1 MSNEPKET
9 NFLGLPKTTDGYQ
22 YSRLVYADANGKE
35 IQGLLEGIAVRLVI
49 ENKEEYFKK
58 GFLDL
63 DALLDLSQ
71 DPAVMKFAPLLKSQR
86 KTPFFGRKLFLVQL
100 SVKWDQASRKPLNV
114 PNNKYGFSLQAYYL
128 SYNNE
133 KIYPKELKQHLSD
146 IESMNQTLPAED
158 QSDLKEEVK
167 KWFEENGYQTPLV
180 FLNFSDAEITK
191 KIQEKIYPTFAKYP
205 DTRISDENMLVGVL
219 AYKLKEKENTKEG
232 EHKGEMN
239 YSLNADELF
248 LIPAKRG

>member
-9 NFLGLPKTTDGYQ
+9 NFLGLPKTADGYQ
-22 YSRLVYADANGKE
+22 YTRLVYADANGKE
-35 IQGLLEGIAVRLVI
+35 IPNLLEGIAVKLVL

-58 GFLDL
+58 GCLDL
-63 DALLDLSQ
+63 DSLLDLSK
-71 DPAVMKFAPLLKSQR
+71 DPLVLKLMPILKSQK

-100 SVKWDQASRKPLNV
+100 GVKWDQATRQPQNV
-114 PNNKYGFSLQAYYL
+114 PHNKIGYSIQAYYL
-128 SYNNE
+128 SYNND
-133 KIYPKELKQHLSD
+133 KIYPKELKRHLAD
-146 IESMNQTLPAED
+146 IESLNQTLPKED
-158 QSDLKEEVK
+158 QRDLKEETH
-167 KWFEENGYQTPLV
+167 KWFEENGYQTPML
-180 FLNFSDAEITK
+180 FINFSDAEIAK

-205 DTRISDENMLVGVL
+205 EQRISDENMLVGVL

-248 LIPAKRG
+248 IIPAKRG